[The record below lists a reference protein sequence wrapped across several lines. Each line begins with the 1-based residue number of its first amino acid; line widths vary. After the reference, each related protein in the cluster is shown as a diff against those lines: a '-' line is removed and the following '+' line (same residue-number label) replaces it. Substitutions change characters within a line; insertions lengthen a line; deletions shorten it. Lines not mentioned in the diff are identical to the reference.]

1 MKKYSITK
9 TLSALLLVV
18 LLLFSMTACGSAD
31 TSDKYL
37 TSDVENGYASDSL
50 TSGSSAEKTT
60 EAETIKDTR
69 KIIETIRYS
78 VETKNFD
85 DLVSTLES
93 QALSVGGYIE
103 SSDVY
108 GNSEDDDDSRSATYV
123 FRIPSDKVD
132 DFTNYVSDNSNVTNK
147 SVTTEDVTL
156 KYVDIESRI
165 KALKAEKESL
175 EELLKSAQTTSEIIE
190 IRDMLTE
197 VIYEIES
204 YESQL
209 RTLDSQI
216 DYTSITVN
224 IDEVEHTSVVN
235 EQTTFERI
243 ATNLAEN
250 FRGVWNFIVEFF
262 VFIVSAIPYILLIG
276 INAAIVIV
284 IIKVSINKRRKA
296 RAKNEQKVIESQDN
310 IQQ

>member
-1 MKKYSITK
+1 MKKHSITK
-9 TLSALLLVV
+9 ILSALLLVV

-31 TSDKYL
+31 TSEEYL
-37 TSDVENGYASDSL
+37 TSDVENGYTSDSL
-50 TSGSSAEKTT
+50 STGSSAEKTT
-60 EAETIKDTR
+60 QAETIKDTR
-69 KIIETIRYS
+69 KIIETIKYS

-93 QALSVGGYIE
+93 QAISAGGYIE

-108 GNSEDDDDSRSATYV
+108 GNSDDDDDARSATYV

-132 DFTNYVSDNSNVTNK
+132 DFTNYVADNSNVTNK

-156 KYVDIESRI
+156 EYVDVESRI
-165 KALKAEKESL
+165 KALKVEKESL
-175 EELLKSAQTTSEIIE
+175 EELLESAQTTSEIIE
-190 IRDMLTE
+190 IRDMLTD

-209 RTLDSQI
+209 RTFDSLI

-224 IDEVEHTSVVN
+224 IDEVEHTSVVH
-235 EQTTFERI
+235 EQSTLERI
-243 ATNLAEN
+243 GTNLADN
-250 FRGVWNFIVEFF
+250 FRGVWNFLVEFF
-262 VFIVSAIPYILLIG
+262 VFIVSATPYIILIG

-296 RAKNEQKVIESQDN
+296 RAKNEQNVIESQDN